1 MLPLSSMILVNDI
14 VRPVAIH
21 GFLALLMIMMMM
33 MMMMMMLIVPLDTFN
48 NPEARSMR
56 ADEDQSVLVLEGR
69 PVLLVLSRSFVL
81 EVDVDGVI
89 GVYAVVV
96 EEDLGIA
103 HLYL

>member
-1 MLPLSSMILVNDI
+1 MVMMVM
-14 VRPVAIH
+14 
-21 GFLALLMIMMMM
+21 LMI
-33 MMMMMMLIVPLDTFN
+33 IVPLDTFN

-56 ADEDQSVLVLEGR
+56 ADEDQSVLILEGR
-69 PVLLVLSRSFVL
+69 PVLLILPRSFVL

-96 EEDLGIA
+96 KEDLGIA